1 MDSLGMTGK
10 FHTSWGDFHSLKN
23 PAALQFECFQM
34 LAMGAQCSVGDQLHP
49 TGKIDAA
56 TYDVIGSVY
65 REVEKKEAWCR
76 NATAVSDVAVMTPEE
91 FLGLGQGAAREI
103 PPAGLGAVRL
113 LTEAGCQ
120 FDIVDSKSD
129 LSRYKLLVLP
139 DHIPAD
145 ATLARKID
153 AVVAGGGSLLASYA
167 SGLAPEGDRFAL
179 SSLGLRYKGDAPS
192 SPDFLAVKGPL
203 ATGVP
208 QTELVMYTKG
218 KQVEALPGTSVLIET
233 NVPYFNRTWDHFFSH
248 RHTPSTGKV
257 GYPGGLQNGRA
268 IYFMHP
274 VFTQYQANAPLWVKR
289 LVANA
294 IRRLLPE
301 PLVEHSGP
309 SSAIATL
316 NQQTA
321 ENRWVLHLLHYIPER
336 RGAAFDVIEDVIP
349 LADIRVRVRTGKP
362 VKQVRAVPQGQSLEF
377 RQEGAYAA
385 VTLPKLLGH
394 QMIAFEF

>member
-1 MDSLGMTGK
+1 MLKRKLDPAKLADRQSFARETMVQWQAEVSALVRRYHRTATIFYNAGHIGPQHRIMAEAFTHWELEPLPSGGWGYLDFPLKSRYTRTLGMDSLGMTGK

-179 SSLGLRYKGDAPS
+179 SSLGLRYKGDAPF
-192 SPDFLAVKGPL
+192 SPDFLVVKGPL

-218 KQVEALPGTSVLIET
+218 KQVEALP
-233 NVPYFNRTWDHFFSH
+233 
-248 RHTPSTGKV
+248 
-257 GYPGGLQNGRA
+257 A
-268 IYFMHP
+268 
-274 VFTQYQANAPLWVKR
+274 
-289 LVANA
+289 
-294 IRRLLPE
+294 
-301 PLVEHSGP
+301 
-309 SSAIATL
+309 
-316 NQQTA
+316 QTC
-321 ENRWVLHLLHYIPER
+321 
-336 RGAAFDVIEDVIP
+336 
-349 LADIRVRVRTGKP
+349 
-362 VKQVRAVPQGQSLEF
+362 
-377 RQEGAYAA
+377 
-385 VTLPKLLGH
+385 
-394 QMIAFEF
+394 